1 MFEKIEELLKEKIGL
16 DISSIG
22 VLSVESAIKRSLAS
36 SEYDDLAQYYEVLL
50 SSDTEFKRLVEM
62 VVVPETWFFRDDIPF
77 EVLASRVKNHWLQA
91 GNTSRMLKVLSMPC
105 STGEEPYTI
114 AMVLDKIGFPVER
127 MQVDA
132 IDISQ
137 HSIDKA
143 IRGVYRENS
152 FRSENLSFRDYYFTT
167 TAEGYRLKSKIR
179 KRVSFKQ
186 GNLLKDDFA
195 HLRGHYDVIFCRN
208 LLIYFDSKDQQY
220 AVNELSNMLAPD
232 GTLFVGHA
240 EANNNVNQ
248 RFCSLRLRGA
258 FAFMKKDSGDVVVDR
273 DSYGEKFY
281 EFSRKHSAISSSS
294 ERDSGDHLVGD
305 AVALP
310 FSTYV
315 DHNKLENN
323 KDEKMLVSKARSLAD
338 EGSLDGAEELCHE
351 IIARFSSADGYYLL
365 GVIYEASNRQQE
377 AGAMFRKTIYLVPD
391 HTEALVH
398 LALHVE
404 RDGNVTE
411 ALSLRRRAERASR

>member
-16 DISSIG
+16 DIGSVG
-22 VLSVESAIKRSLAS
+22 VLSVESAIKRSLAK
-36 SEYDDLAQYYEVLL
+36 SEYDDLAQYYKALL
-50 SSDTEFKRLVEM
+50 SSDAEFKRLVEM

-77 EVLASRVKNHWLQA
+77 EVLANRVKSHWLQA
-91 GNTSRMLKVLSMPC
+91 DNTNRMLKVLSIPC

-127 MQVDA
+127 MQIDA
-132 IDISQ
+132 VDISQ
-137 HSIDKA
+137 RSIDKA
-143 IRGVYRENS
+143 ITGVYRDNS
-152 FRSENLSFRDYYFTT
+152 FRSENLSFRDYYFTRIT
-167 TAEGYRLKSKIR
+167 EGYRLKSRIR
-179 KRVSFKQ
+179 KRVKFKQ
-186 GNLLKDDFA
+186 GNLLKDDFT
-195 HLRGHYDVIFCRN
+195 HLRGYYDVILCRN
-208 LLIYFDSKDQQY
+208 LLIYFDSKDQQN
-220 AVNELSNMLAPD
+220 AVNVLSKMLAPD

-248 RFCSLRLRGA
+248 QFRSLRLRGA
-258 FAFMKKDSGDVVVDR
+258 FAFVKKASGDALVDR
-273 DSYGEKFY
+273 DSYGKKFH
-281 EFSRKHSAISSSS
+281 EFSRKHSAISSVDG
-294 ERDSGDHLVGD
+294 RDSGSYLVDGTITR
-305 AVALP
+305 P
-310 FSTYV
+310 FSAYL
-315 DHNKLENN
+315 DRNKLENN
-323 KDEKMLVSKARSLAD
+323 KNEKMLVSKAHSLAD
-338 EGSLDGAEELCHE
+338 EGSLESAEELCHE
-351 IIARFSSADGYYLL
+351 IISRFSSADAYCLL

>member
-36 SEYDDLAQYYEVLL
+36 SEYDDLTQYFEVLL
-50 SSDTEFKRLVEM
+50 SSDAEFKRLVEM

-77 EVLASRVKNHWLQA
+77 EVLANRVRSHWLQS
-91 GNTSRMLKVLSMPC
+91 GNTNRMLKVLSMPC

-114 AMVLDKIGFPVER
+114 AMVLDRIGFPGER
-127 MQVDA
+127 MQIDA
-132 IDISQ
+132 MDISQ

-143 IRGVYRENS
+143 IRGIYRENS

-167 TAEGYRLKSKIR
+167 IADGYRLKSRIR
-179 KRVSFKQ
+179 KRVCFKQ

-220 AVNELSNMLAPD
+220 AVNELSKMLAPD

-240 EANNNVNQ
+240 EANNNLNQ
-248 RFCSLRLRGA
+248 QFCSLRLRGA
-258 FAFMKKDSGDVVVDR
+258 FAFMKKNSEDVVVDR
-273 DSYGEKFY
+273 DNYGEKFH
-281 EFSRKHSAISSSS
+281 EFSRKHSAISSGG
-294 ERDSGDHLVGD
+294 ERDSGDHLAGG
-305 AVALP
+305 AVIRP
-310 FSTYV
+310 FSTYL
-315 DHNKLENN
+315 DHNKLEIN
-323 KDEKMLVSKARSLAD
+323 KDEKMLISKARSLAD
-338 EGSLDGAEELCHE
+338 EGSLESAEELCHE
-351 IIARFSSADGYYLL
+351 IISRFSSADGYYLL

-391 HTEALVH
+391 HAEALVH

-404 RDGNVTE
+404 RDGNETE
-411 ALSLRRRAERASR
+411 ALSLRRRAERASE